1 MELPQAGRLL
11 CRGNLFTLE
20 ELESAEAL
28 LSSLMSCQPFPF
40 WVSGVLLMKVLT
52 FIVCVASLFLSLPAF
67 LSSLILPTV
76 PYPGGDLSFVSFGSS
91 CPWPVPG
98 AQSQVGPLPLFRL
111 PCFALCSFF
120 DSWRGFP
127 GRDPVPLEA
136 SLFPRQQTIQRGEG
150 LGALWRLELLK
161 NKTLAI

>member
-1 MELPQAGRLL
+1 MQRKLVYSGGIGKCGGFAIFFDVLSALSLL
-11 CRGNLFTLE
+11 GFG
-20 ELESAEAL
+20 SAFNEGPHFH
-28 LSSLMSCQPFPF
+28 C
-40 WVSGVLLMKVLT
+40 
-52 FIVCVASLFLSLPAF
+52 VCAASLFLSLPAF
-67 LSSLILPTV
+67 FSSLILPTV
-76 PYPGGDLSFVSFGSS
+76 PYPGGDLSFVSFDSS

-98 AQSQVGPLPLFRL
+98 AQSQVGPLPLFLL

-136 SLFPRQQTIQRGEG
+136 PLFPWQQTIQRGEG
-150 LGALWRLELLK
+150 LGALWRLELLR